1 MLSYGYVISYLP
13 RHERFNEAEKLLD
26 LVLKDYSKGSRQYEA
41 DGSVTLTYS
50 KKEFD
55 GEKQVILK
63 RNVTESH
70 TAVYSDTPLKFLKF
84 GGIIFYLRDVIP
96 ALAFFLFYYLLG
108 TKFNTRMIYSGES
121 VGKLMGIV
129 AGSVAGLVINLL
141 TARLLSK
148 DRSYDRVCAIQFG
161 GIFSVICILAVMIKY
176 TGTGAYAFWHY
187 VLAFSPFIESVGGMA
202 LTRLVHLFKKEDR

>member
-26 LVLKDYSKGSRQYEA
+26 FVLKGYSKGSRQYEE

-50 KKEFD
+50 KKEFEV
-55 GEKQVILK
+55 EKQVILK

-84 GGIIFYLRDVIP
+84 GGIIFYVRDIIP
-96 ALAFFLFYYLLG
+96 ALIYFLLYYFVG
-108 TKFNTRMIYSGES
+108 IKFNTRMIYSGES

-129 AGSVAGLVINLL
+129 AGSVAAMIINLL

-148 DRSYDRVCAIQFG
+148 DRSYDRICAVQFG
-161 GIFSVICILAVMIKY
+161 GIFSLVCILAVMIKY

>member
-26 LVLKDYSKGSRQYEA
+26 LVLKGYSKGSRQYEA

-96 ALAFFLFYYLLG
+96 ALAFFLLHYLVG
-108 TKFNTRMIYSGES
+108 VKFNTILMFSNDPAK
-121 VGKLMGIV
+121 KLTAILGG
-129 AGSVAGLVINLL
+129 AGAALVINLL
-141 TARLLSK
+141 TRRLLMK
-148 DRSYDRVCAIQFG
+148 DRSYDRVCCIQFG
-161 GIFSVICILAVMIKY
+161 GIFSFVTIFATMIKY
-176 TGTGAYAFWHY
+176 TGAGVFTFWLD
-187 VLAFSPFIESVGGMA
+187 VLAFSTFIESVGGIA
-202 LTRLVHLFKKEDR
+202 LTRLVHIFEKEDR